1 MCFCLYLPDTII
13 PFSLILIDSKVNCLS
28 LIGSLRV
35 TCTESALSWL
45 ENRAWE
51 VWKWSL
57 MKSRRFGILTTVTSC
72 PVPDETTPKPKK
84 IFLFQM
90 STEFSKDIFNGPQNW
105 NELIQELPF
114 ASVVCSLRLK
124 RMPFHRQER
133 RVCSIHTPRTF
144 KKNCWDEQHY
154 WKMQSYIYTVMF
166 SMYEV
171 IKYLHSTSS
180 AFERWVCESF
190 CLKFSF
196 SAELLDENY
205 AQCRT
210 VAFFRR

>member
-1 MCFCLYLPDTII
+1 MCTTWAVLPVIKWCASVCTYAII
-13 PFSLILIDSKVNCLS
+13 LFSLTLIDSKVNCLS

-45 ENRAWE
+45 ENRTWE

-105 NELIQELPF
+105 NELIQELLF

-124 RMPFHRQER
+124 QMPFHSKNKGFVHFTLHW
-133 RVCSIHTPRTF
+133 RVF
-144 KKNCWDEQHY
+144 KKNCWDNQDN
-154 WKMQSYIYTVMF
+154 WKMQSVYTVLF
-166 SMYEV
+166 SM
-171 IKYLHSTSS
+171 
-180 AFERWVCESF
+180 
-190 CLKFSF
+190 
-196 SAELLDENY
+196 
-205 AQCRT
+205 
-210 VAFFRR
+210 